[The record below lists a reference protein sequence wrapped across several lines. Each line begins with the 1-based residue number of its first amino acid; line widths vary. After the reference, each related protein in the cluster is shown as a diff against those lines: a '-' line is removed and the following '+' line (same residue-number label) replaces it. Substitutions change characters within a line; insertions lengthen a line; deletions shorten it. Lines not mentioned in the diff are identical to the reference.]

1 MNRVLAIA
9 FKDLRS
15 TWRNIPALMMM
26 LAAPL
31 ALSAL
36 LGFAFGGSSSGFSI
50 AATKVAVV
58 NLDRAP
64 AARATATLG
73 ATVAPAAAQAA
84 VGQTVVGILKS
95 KGLKDILTVT
105 SKPSV
110 AAARKSVDDGKDAVA
125 VIIPADLSKAI
136 FGTGTTT
143 KSAIELYQNPTQTV
157 GAAITQSVLGQS
169 LLAFNG
175 ARAAALAAQ
184 GLAVASGNG
193 AQAGALTQKAA
204 QTFVLQSR
212 SGSGGLTVAQ
222 RPPDLA
228 GGKKSKDIGVTGL
241 VLAGMMVFFMFFG
254 ASNVARTIL
263 DEERAGTL
271 PRLFTTPT
279 SRQLILGGKFTST
292 FLTVL
297 VQAIVLVAAGRLFF
311 SIQWGA
317 LSAVSLLILVAAAVA
332 ASLGLMVI
340 SLVRTPAQ
348 AGAIGAGVYLVL
360 ALLGGNFSGTAQS
373 GTTYATVQR
382 LTPNGWLLV
391 GWNSTLRGGGVGDI
405 LLPLLVP
412 LAFALVFFAIA
423 VLRFR
428 RRFA

>member
-1 MNRVLAIA
+1 
-9 FKDLRS
+9 
-15 TWRNIPALMMM
+15 MM

-36 LGFAFGGSSSGFSI
+36 LGFAFGGGNGGFSI

-64 AARATATLG
+64 APS

-95 KGLKDILTVT
+95 KDLRDILTAT
-105 SKPSV
+105 SKPTV

-136 FGTGTTT
+136 FGTGASPGST
-143 KSAIELYQNPTQTV
+143 IELYQNPTQTV
-157 GAAITQSVLGQS
+157 GAAITQSVVGQS

-175 ARAAALAAQ
+175 ARAAAVAAQ
-184 GLAVASGNG
+184 SLAVAAGNG
-193 AQAGALTQKAA
+193 AQVGTLTQKAA
-204 QTFVLQSR
+204 QTFVHQSE
-212 SGSGGLTVAQ
+212 SGTGGLTVAQ

-297 VQAIVLVAAGRLFF
+297 VQAVILVAAGRLFF
-311 SIQWGA
+311 SIHWGA
-317 LSAVSLLILVAAAVA
+317 LSAVLLLILVAAAVA

-360 ALLGGNFSGTAQS
+360 ALLGGNFAGTAQS
-373 GTTYATVQR
+373 GTTYATVER

-391 GWNSTLRGGGVGDI
+391 GWNSTLRGGGAGDI

-412 LAFALVFFAIA
+412 LAFAVVFFAIA

>member
-1 MNRVLAIA
+1 VNRVLAIA

-15 TWRNIPALMMM
+15 TWRNVPALAMM

-36 LGFAFGGSSSGFSI
+36 LGFAFGGGSSGFSI
-50 AATKVAVV
+50 AAIKVAVV

-64 AARATATLG
+64 AASATA
-73 ATVAPAAAQAA
+73 APAPAQAS

-95 KGLKDILTVT
+95 KDLKDILTVA
-105 SKPSV
+105 SKPTV

-125 VIIPADLSKAI
+125 VIIPADLSNAI
-136 FGTGTTT
+136 FGTSTFAR
-143 KSAIELYQNPTQTV
+143 SAVELYQNPTQTV
-157 GAAITQSVLGQS
+157 GAAITQSVVGQS

-184 GLAVASGNG
+184 SLALSAGNG
-193 AQAGALTQKAA
+193 AQAGALAQKAA
-204 QTFVLQSR
+204 AAFVLQSE
-212 SGSGGLTVAQ
+212 SGSGGLTVSQ

-228 GGKKSKDIGVTGL
+228 GGKKSKDVGVTGL

-279 SRQLILGGKFTST
+279 SRQLVLGGKFTST

-297 VQAIVLVAAGRLFF
+297 VQAVILVVAGRLFF
-311 SIQWGA
+311 AIQWGA

-360 ALLGGNFSGTAQS
+360 ALLGGNFAGTAQS
-373 GTTYATVQR
+373 GTTYATVER

-412 LAFALVFFAIA
+412 LAFAVVFFAIA

>member
-1 MNRVLAIA
+1 MSRIFAIA

-15 TWRNIPALMMM
+15 TSRNIPALAMM

-36 LGFAFGGSSSGFSI
+36 LGFAFGGGGSGFSI
-50 AATKVAVV
+50 SATKVALA
-58 NLDRAP
+58 NLDRPAASAPQAP
-64 AARATATLG
+64 AAGPVIA
-73 ATVAPAAAQAA
+73 
-84 VGQTVVGILKS
+84 GILES
-95 KGLKDILTVT
+95 KDLKDILTV
-105 SKPSV
+105 SAKPGA
-110 AAARKSVDDGKDAVA
+110 AAARTSVNDGKSAVA
-125 VIIPADLSKAI
+125 VIIPADLSSVLY
-136 FGTGTTT
+136 GTGPAAKT
-143 KSAIELYQNPTQTV
+143 SVQVYQNPTQ
-157 GAAITQSVLGQS
+157 GIGSSITQSVLGQA
-169 LLAFNG
+169 LLTFNG
-175 ARAAALAAQ
+175 ARAAAVAAQDLALAAGHSPAQ
-184 GLAVASGNG
+184 ATAAAQQAAAAYVHQGETRAGGLAVVS
-193 AQAGALTQKAA
+193 
-204 QTFVLQSR
+204 
-212 SGSGGLTVAQ
+212 
-222 RPPDLA
+222 RPPDLP
-228 GGKKSKDIGVTGL
+228 GGKKSKDVGVTGL

-279 SRQLILGGKFTST
+279 TRRTILGGKFTST

-297 VQAIVLVAAGRLFF
+297 VQAVVLVAAGRLFF
-311 SIQWGA
+311 GIAWGA
-317 LSAVSLLILVAAAVA
+317 LDAVALLILAAAAVA
-332 ASLGLMVI
+332 ASLGLLVI

-360 ALLGGNFSGTAQS
+360 ALLGGNFTGTAQS
-373 GTTYATVQR
+373 GTTYATIER

-412 LAFALVFFAIA
+412 LAFAAVFFALA

>member
-15 TWRNIPALMMM
+15 TWRNVPALMMM

-36 LGFAFGGSSSGFSI
+36 LGFAFGGGGSGFSI

-58 NLDRAP
+58 NQDQAQVANP
-64 AARATATLG
+64 PSGSQATG
-73 ATVAPAAAQAA
+73 GPRPA
-84 VGQTVVGILKS
+84 VGQTVVGIMKSKDLKS
-95 KGLKDILTVT
+95 ILAVT
-105 SKPSV
+105 SKPTV

-125 VIIPADLSKAI
+125 VIIPAGLSKVI
-136 FGTGTTT
+136 FGTSTTAR
-143 KSAIELYQNPTQTV
+143 SAIELYQNPTQTV
-157 GAAITQSVLGQS
+157 GAAITQSVVGQS
-169 LLAFNG
+169 LLSFNG

-184 GLAVASGNG
+184 GLAVSSGNV
-193 AQAGALTQKAA
+193 AQVGALTQKAA
-204 QTFVLQSR
+204 QTFVHQSE

-222 RPPDLA
+222 RPPELT
-228 GGKKSKDIGVTGL
+228 GGKKSKDVGVTGL
-241 VLAGMMVFFMFFG
+241 VLAGMMVFFMFFA

-297 VQAIVLVAAGRLFF
+297 VQAIILVVAGRLFF
-311 SIQWGA
+311 AIQWGA

-373 GTTYATVQR
+373 GTTYATMQR

-412 LAFALVFFAIA
+412 LAFAVVFFAIA

>member
-1 MNRVLAIA
+1 VNRVLAIA

-15 TWRNIPALMMM
+15 TWRNVPALMMM

-36 LGFAFGGSSSGFSI
+36 LGFAFGGGNGGFSI

-58 NLDRAP
+58 NLDKAP
-64 AARATATLG
+64 AASSTA
-73 ATVAPAAAQAA
+73 APAQTS
-84 VGQTVVGILKS
+84 VGQTVAGIMKSKDLRDILK
-95 KGLKDILTVT
+95 VT
-105 SKPSV
+105 SKPTV
-110 AAARKSVDDGKDAVA
+110 AAARKSVDDGEDAVA
-125 VIIPADLSKAI
+125 VIIPADLSQAI
-136 FGTGTTT
+136 FGTSTTT
-143 KSAIELYQNPTQTV
+143 KSAVELYQNPTQTV
-157 GAAITQSVLGQS
+157 GAAITQSVVGQS

-175 ARAAALAAQ
+175 ARAAAVAAASLAQSA
-184 GLAVASGNG
+184 GNG
-193 AQAGALTQKAA
+193 AQTGALTQKAA
-204 QTFVLQSR
+204 QTFIHQSE
-212 SGSGGLTVAQ
+212 SGTGGLTVAQ
-222 RPPDLA
+222 RPPALA
-228 GGKKSKDIGVTGL
+228 GGKKSKDVGVTGL

-297 VQAIVLVAAGRLFF
+297 VQAIVLVVAGRLFF

-373 GTTYATVQR
+373 GTTYATMQR

-412 LAFALVFFAIA
+412 LAFAVVFFAVA

>member
-15 TWRNIPALMMM
+15 TWRNVPALMMM

-36 LGFAFGGSSSGFSI
+36 LGFAFGGGGSGFSI

-58 NLDRAP
+58 NQDQAQ
-64 AARATATLG
+64 
-73 ATVAPAAAQAA
+73 VANPPSGSQTTGSPRPA
-84 VGQTVVGILKS
+84 VGQTVVGIMKSKDLKS
-95 KGLKDILTVT
+95 ILAVT
-105 SKPSV
+105 SKPTV

-125 VIIPADLSKAI
+125 VIIPAGLSKVI
-136 FGTGTTT
+136 FGTSTTAR
-143 KSAIELYQNPTQTV
+143 SAIELYQNPTQTV
-157 GAAITQSVLGQS
+157 GAAITQSVVGQS
-169 LLAFNG
+169 LLSFNG

-184 GLAVASGNG
+184 NLALTAGNG
-193 AQAGALTQKAA
+193 SRAGALAQQAA
-204 QTFVLQSR
+204 ATFVHGSQ

-222 RPPDLA
+222 RPPELT
-228 GGKKSKDIGVTGL
+228 GGKKSKDVGVTGL
-241 VLAGMMVFFMFFG
+241 VLAGMMVFFMFFA

-297 VQAIVLVAAGRLFF
+297 VQAIILVVAGRLFF
-311 SIQWGA
+311 AIQWGA

-373 GTTYATVQR
+373 GTTYATMQR

-412 LAFALVFFAIA
+412 LAFAVVFFAVA

>member
-15 TWRNIPALMMM
+15 TWRNVPALMMM

-36 LGFAFGGSSSGFSI
+36 LGFAFGGGSSGFSI

-58 NLDRAP
+58 DLDRAP
-64 AARATATLG
+64 AAS
-73 ATVAPAAAQAA
+73 APGAAAQTS
-84 VGQTVVGILKS
+84 VGQTVVGIMKS
-95 KGLKDILTVT
+95 KDLKDLLTVT
-105 SKPSV
+105 SKPTV
-110 AAARKSVDDGKDAVA
+110 TAARTSVDDGKDAVA

-136 FGTGTTT
+136 FGTNTTAR
-143 KSAIELYQNPTQTV
+143 SAIELYQNPTQTV
-157 GAAITQSVLGQS
+157 GAAITQSVVGQS
-169 LLAFNG
+169 LLAYTG
-175 ARAAALAAQ
+175 ARAAAVAAASLALSA
-184 GLAVASGNG
+184 GNG
-193 AQAGALTQKAA
+193 QRAGALTQKAA
-204 QTFVLQSR
+204 QAFVRQSE
-212 SGSGGLTVAQ
+212 SGSGRLTVAQ
-222 RPPDLA
+222 RPPALA
-228 GGKKSKDIGVTGL
+228 GGKKSKDVGVTGL

-279 SRQLILGGKFTST
+279 PRQLILGGKFTST

-382 LTPNGWLLV
+382 FTPNGWLLV

-412 LAFALVFFAIA
+412 LAFAVVFFAIA

>member
-15 TWRNIPALMMM
+15 TWRNVPALMMM

-36 LGFAFGGSSSGFSI
+36 LGFAFGGSGSGFSI

-64 AARATATLG
+64 AASATAAS
-73 ATVAPAAAQAA
+73 ATAAPAQAS
-84 VGQTVVGILKS
+84 VGQTVVGILKG
-95 KGLKDILTVT
+95 KALKDILATTV
-105 SKPSV
+105 KPT
-110 AAARKSVDDGKDAVA
+110 AEAARKSVDDGKEAVA
-125 VIIPADLSKAI
+125 VIIPADLSTAI
-136 FGTGTTT
+136 FGTNT
-143 KSAIELYQNPTQTV
+143 SARSSIELYQNPTQTV
-157 GAAITQSVLGQS
+157 GAAITQSVVGQA

-175 ARAAALAAQ
+175 ARAAAIAAQ
-184 GLAVASGNG
+184 SLAQSAGNG
-193 AQAGALTQKAA
+193 ARASTLAQAAA
-204 QTFVLQSR
+204 SAFVQQSR

-222 RPPDLA
+222 RPPALA

-292 FLTVL
+292 FLTVF
-297 VQAIVLVAAGRLFF
+297 VQAVILVAAGRLFF

-373 GTTYATVQR
+373 GTTYATMQR

-405 LLPLLVP
+405 MLPLLVP
-412 LAFALVFFAIA
+412 LAFAVVFFAIA

>member
-1 MNRVLAIA
+1 VNRVLAIA

-15 TWRNIPALMMM
+15 TWRNVPALAMM

-36 LGFAFGGSSSGFSI
+36 LGFAFGGGSSGFSI

-58 NLDRAP
+58 NQDRW
-64 AARATATLG
+64 
-73 ATVAPAAAQAA
+73 VASTA
-84 VGQTVVGILKS
+84 VGSSTNAGQAIVGIMKR
-95 KGLKDILTVT
+95 KALKDILATTV
-105 SKPSV
+105 KPT
-110 AAARKSVDDGKDAVA
+110 AAAAKKSVDDGKDAVA
-125 VIIPADLSKAI
+125 VIVPADLTKTLH
-136 FGTGTTT
+136 GTDP
-143 KSAIELYQNPTQTV
+143 SAQSAVELYQNPTQTV
-157 GAAITQSVLGQS
+157 GGAIVQSIVGQS

-184 GLAVASGNG
+184 SLALSVGDG
-193 AQAGALTQKAA
+193 AQAGALAQKAA
-204 QTFVLQSR
+204 AAFVHQNE
-212 SGSGGLTVAQ
+212 SGSGGLTIAQ
-222 RPPDLA
+222 RPPELA
-228 GGKKSKDIGVTGL
+228 GGKKSKDVGVTGI

-297 VQAIVLVAAGRLFF
+297 VQAVILVVAGRLFF

-317 LSAVSLLILVAAAVA
+317 LSAVSLLILVAAVVA

-360 ALLGGNFSGTAQS
+360 ALAGGNFTGTAQS

-382 LTPNGWLLV
+382 FTPNGWLLV

-412 LAFALVFFAIA
+412 LAFAVVFFAVA

>member
-15 TWRNIPALMMM
+15 TWRNVPALAMM

-36 LGFAFGGSSSGFSI
+36 LGFAFGGGSSGFSI

-58 NLDRAP
+58 NQDRW
-64 AARATATLG
+64 
-73 ATVAPAAAQAA
+73 VASTA
-84 VGQTVVGILKS
+84 VGSSTNAGQAIVGIMKR
-95 KGLKDILTVT
+95 KALKDILATTV
-105 SKPSV
+105 KPT
-110 AAARKSVDDGKDAVA
+110 AAAAKKSVDDGKDAVA
-125 VIIPADLSKAI
+125 VIVPADLTKTLH
-136 FGTGTTT
+136 GTDP
-143 KSAIELYQNPTQTV
+143 SAQSAVELYQNPTQTV
-157 GAAITQSVLGQS
+157 GGAIVQSIVGQS

-184 GLAVASGNG
+184 SLALSVGDG
-193 AQAGALTQKAA
+193 AQAGALAQKAA
-204 QTFVLQSR
+204 AAFVHQNE
-212 SGSGGLTVAQ
+212 SGSGGLTIAQ
-222 RPPDLA
+222 RPPELA
-228 GGKKSKDIGVTGL
+228 GGKKSKDVGVTGI

-297 VQAIVLVAAGRLFF
+297 VQAVILVVAGRLFF

-317 LSAVSLLILVAAAVA
+317 LSAVSLLILVAAVVA

-360 ALLGGNFSGTAQS
+360 ALAGGNFTGTAQS

-382 LTPNGWLLV
+382 FTPNGWLLV

-412 LAFALVFFAIA
+412 LAFAVVFFAVA

>member
-1 MNRVLAIA
+1 
-9 FKDLRS
+9 
-15 TWRNIPALMMM
+15 MM

-36 LGFAFGGSSSGFSI
+36 LGFAFGGSANGYSI

-58 NLDRAP
+58 NLDAAP
-64 AARATATLG
+64 AAG
-73 ATVAPAAAQAA
+73 SQAAAGEAIL
-84 VGQTVVGILKS
+84 GIMKS
-95 KGLKDILTVT
+95 RPLRDVLRVT
-105 SKPSV
+105 TKPTV
-110 AAARKSVDDGKDAVA
+110 AAARKAVDDGKDAVA
-125 VIIPADLSKAI
+125 VIVPVGLTKTLY
-136 FGTGTTT
+136 GTDP
-143 KSAIELYQNPTQTV
+143 SAQAAVELYQNPTQTV
-157 GAAITQSVLGQS
+157 GAAIVQSVVGRS
-169 LLAFNG
+169 LLTFNG

-184 GLAVASGNG
+184 SLALSSGNG
-193 AQAGALTQKAA
+193 ARAGALAQAAA
-204 QTFVLQSR
+204 QAFVHQGE
-212 SGSGGLTVAQ
+212 SGSGVLALTA
-222 RPPDLA
+222 RPPELH
-228 GGKKSKDIGVTGL
+228 GGKKPKDVGVTGL

-279 SRQLILGGKFTST
+279 PRRTILGGKFTST

-297 VQAIVLVAAGRLFF
+297 GQAVILVAAGRLFF
-311 SIQWGA
+311 SIHWGA
-317 LSAVSLLILVAAAVA
+317 LTAVTLLILAAAAVA
-332 ASLGLMVI
+332 ASLGLLVI

-360 ALLGGNFSGTAQS
+360 ALLGGNFAGTAQS
-373 GTTYATVQR
+373 GTIYATVQR

-391 GWNSTLRGGGVGDI
+391 GWNETLRGGGVGDI
-405 LLPLLVP
+405 LLPLIVP
-412 LAFALVFFAIA
+412 LAFAVVFFALA

>member
-1 MNRVLAIA
+1 VNRVLAIA

-15 TWRNIPALMMM
+15 TWRNVPALAMM

-36 LGFAFGGSSSGFSI
+36 LGFAFGGGSSGFSI

-58 NLDRAP
+58 NQDRW
-64 AARATATLG
+64 
-73 ATVAPAAAQAA
+73 VASTA
-84 VGQTVVGILKS
+84 VGSSTNAGQAIVGIMKS
-95 KGLKDILTVT
+95 KALKDILATTV
-105 SKPSV
+105 KPT
-110 AAARKSVDDGKDAVA
+110 AAAAKKSVDDGKDAVA
-125 VIIPADLSKAI
+125 VIVPADLTKTLH
-136 FGTGTTT
+136 GTDP
-143 KSAIELYQNPTQTV
+143 SAQSAVELYQNPTQTV
-157 GAAITQSVLGQS
+157 GGAIVQSIVGQS

-184 GLAVASGNG
+184 SLALSVGDG
-193 AQAGALTQKAA
+193 AQAGALAQKAA
-204 QTFVLQSR
+204 AAFVHQNE
-212 SGSGGLTVAQ
+212 SGSGGLTIAQ
-222 RPPDLA
+222 RPPELA
-228 GGKKSKDIGVTGL
+228 GGKKSKDVGVTGI

-297 VQAIVLVAAGRLFF
+297 VQAVILVVAGRLFF

-317 LSAVSLLILVAAAVA
+317 LSAVSLLILVAAVVA

-360 ALLGGNFSGTAQS
+360 ALAGGNFTGTAQS

-382 LTPNGWLLV
+382 FTPNGWLLV

-412 LAFALVFFAIA
+412 LAFAVVFFAVA

>member
-1 MNRVLAIA
+1 LNRVLAIA

-36 LGFAFGGSSSGFSI
+36 LGFAFGGGNSGFSI
-50 AATKVAVV
+50 AATRV
-58 NLDRAP
+58 
-64 AARATATLG
+64 
-73 ATVAPAAAQAA
+73 AA
-84 VGQTVVGILKS
+84 VNQDRWVASTAVGSATNAGGAILGIMKS
-95 KGLKDILTVT
+95 KALKDILATTV
-105 SKPSV
+105 KPT
-110 AAARKSVDDGKDAVA
+110 AEAARKSVDDGKDAVA
-125 VIIPADLSKAI
+125 VIIPADLTKTLY
-136 FGTGTTT
+136 GTDPSA
-143 KSAIELYQNPTQTV
+143 KSVIELYQNPTQTV
-157 GAAITQSVLGQS
+157 GGAIVQSVVGQS

-175 ARAAALAAQ
+175 ARAAAVAAQ
-184 GLAVASGNG
+184 SLAVSSGNV
-193 AQAGALTQKAA
+193 AQAGALTQQAA
-204 QTFVLQSR
+204 AAFVRQTQS
-212 SGSGGLTVAQ
+212 GAGGLTVAQ
-222 RPPDLA
+222 RPPALA
-228 GGKKSKDIGVTGL
+228 GGQKSKDVGVTGL

-373 GTTYATVQR
+373 STTYATMQR

-405 LLPLLVP
+405 VLPLLVP
-412 LAFALVFFAIA
+412 LAFAVVFFAIA

>member
-1 MNRVLAIA
+1 MNRILAIA

-15 TWRNIPALMMM
+15 TWRNVPALMMM

-36 LGFAFGGSSSGFSI
+36 LGFAFGGSGSGFSI

-58 NLDRAP
+58 NLDRVPAASATAAP
-64 AARATATLG
+64 A
-73 ATVAPAAAQAA
+73 QASA
-84 VGQTVVGILKS
+84 GQTVVGIMQS
-95 KGLKDILTVT
+95 KALKDILATTV
-105 SKPSV
+105 KPTA

-125 VIIPADLSKAI
+125 VIIPADLTKTLY
-136 FGTGTTT
+136 GTDP
-143 KSAIELYQNPTQTV
+143 SARSAVELYQNPTQTV
-157 GAAITQSVLGQS
+157 GAAIAQSVVGQS

-184 GLAVASGNG
+184 SLALSAGNG
-193 AQAGALTQKAA
+193 AQAGALAQKAA
-204 QTFVLQSR
+204 AAFVLESE

-222 RPPDLA
+222 RPPALA

-297 VQAIVLVAAGRLFF
+297 VQAVVLVAAGRLFF
-311 SIQWGA
+311 SIHWGA
-317 LSAVSLLILVAAAVA
+317 LTAVSLLILVAAAVA

-373 GTTYATVQR
+373 GTTYATMQR

-412 LAFALVFFAIA
+412 LAFAVVFFAIA

>member
-15 TWRNIPALMMM
+15 TWRNLPALMMM

-36 LGFAFGGSSSGFSI
+36 LGFAFGGSGSGFSI

-64 AARATATLG
+64 APGATAAAG
-73 ATVAPAAAQAA
+73 AAQAA
-84 VGQTVVGILKS
+84 VGQTVVGIMKS
-95 KGLKDILTVT
+95 KDLRDILRVT
-105 SKPSV
+105 SKPTV

-136 FGTGTTT
+136 FGTSTAAR
-143 KSAIELYQNPTQTV
+143 SSIELYQNPTQTV
-157 GAAITQSVLGQS
+157 GAAITQSVIGQS

-175 ARAAALAAQ
+175 ARAAAVAAQ
-184 GLAVASGNG
+184 SLAVSSGN
-193 AQAGALTQKAA
+193 AARAGALTQQAA
-204 QTFVLQSR
+204 AAFVHQTQS
-212 SGSGGLTVAQ
+212 GAGGLAVTQ
-222 RPPDLA
+222 RPPELA

-405 LLPLLVP
+405 LLPLFVP

>member
-1 MNRVLAIA
+1 VSRVLAIA

-15 TWRNIPALMMM
+15 TARNIPALAMM

-36 LGFAFGGSSSGFSI
+36 LGFAFGGGNGFSI

-58 NLDRAP
+58 NLDRSVPTAGAQPAQP
-64 AARATATLG
+64 AA
-73 ATVAPAAAQAA
+73 
-84 VGQTVVGILKS
+84 GQTVVGIMNS
-95 KGLKDILTVT
+95 KDLKDILAVT
-105 SKPSV
+105 SKPTV
-110 AAARKSVDDGKDAVA
+110 AAARKSVDDGKSAVA
-125 VIIPADLSKAI
+125 VIVPADLSKVL
-136 FGTGTTT
+136 FGTNATAR
-143 KSAIELYQNPTQTV
+143 SAIELYQNPTQTV
-157 GAAITQSVLGQS
+157 GAAITQSVVGQS

-175 ARAAALAAQ
+175 ARAAAVAAQ
-184 GLAVASGNG
+184 SLALSAGNG
-193 AQAGALTQKAA
+193 ARAGALAGAA
-204 QTFVLQSR
+204 AAAYVHQSER
-212 SGSGGLTVAQ
+212 GSGGLTVAQ
-222 RPPDLA
+222 RPPELT

-297 VQAIVLVAAGRLFF
+297 VQAIVLVVAGRLFF

-348 AGAIGAGVYLVL
+348 AGAIGGGVYLVL
-360 ALLGGNFSGTAQS
+360 ALLGGNFAGTAQS

-405 LLPLLVP
+405 VLPLLVP
-412 LAFALVFFAIA
+412 LAFAIVFFAIA

>member
-1 MNRVLAIA
+1 MNRILAIA

-15 TWRNIPALMMM
+15 TWRNVPALMMM

-36 LGFAFGGSSSGFSI
+36 LGFAFGGSGSGFSI

-58 NLDRAP
+58 NLDRVPAASATAAP
-64 AARATATLG
+64 A
-73 ATVAPAAAQAA
+73 QASA
-84 VGQTVVGILKS
+84 GQTVVGIMQS
-95 KGLKDILTVT
+95 KALKDILATTV
-105 SKPSV
+105 KPTA

-125 VIIPADLSKAI
+125 VIIPADLTKTLY
-136 FGTGTTT
+136 GTDP
-143 KSAIELYQNPTQTV
+143 SARSAVELYQNPTQTV
-157 GAAITQSVLGQS
+157 GAAIAQSVVGQS

-184 GLAVASGNG
+184 SLALSAGNG
-193 AQAGALTQKAA
+193 AQAGALAQKAA
-204 QTFVLQSR
+204 AAFVLESE

-222 RPPDLA
+222 RPPALA

-263 DEERAGTL
+263 TEERNGTL

-279 SRQLILGGKFTST
+279 PRRVILGGKFAST
-292 FLTVL
+292 YLTVL
-297 VQAIVLVAAGRLFF
+297 AQAVIIVVAGRLFF
-311 SIQWGA
+311 AIDWGA
-317 LSAVSLLILVAAAVA
+317 LDVVVLLILAAAAVA
-332 ASLGLMVI
+332 SSLGLLVI
-340 SLVRTPAQ
+340 SIVRTPAQ

-360 ALLGGNFSGTAQS
+360 GLLGGSFIGTAQS
-373 GTTYATVQR
+373 GTTYATVER

-391 GWNSTLRGGGVGDI
+391 GWDRALRGGGVADI
-405 LLPLLVP
+405 VWPVLIPLV
-412 LAFALVFFAIA
+412 FAVVFFALA
-423 VLRFR
+423 VFRFR

>member
-36 LGFAFGGSSSGFSI
+36 LGFAFGGSGSGFSI
-50 AATKVAVV
+50 AATKVAVADM
-58 NLDRAP
+58 DRAP
-64 AARATATLG
+64 AASATA
-73 ATVAPAAAQAA
+73 APGAAQVA
-84 VGQTVVGILKS
+84 VGQTVVRILKS
-95 KGLKDILTVT
+95 KDLKDILTVT
-105 SKPSV
+105 SKPTVV
-110 AAARKSVDDGKDAVA
+110 AAQKSVDDGKDAVA
-125 VIIPADLSKAI
+125 VVIPADLSKVL
-136 FGTGTTT
+136 FGTGATA

-157 GAAITQSVLGQS
+157 GAAITQSVVGQS

-175 ARAAALAAQ
+175 ARAAAVAAQ
-184 GLAVASGNG
+184 RLAVSAGNG
-193 AQAGALTQKAA
+193 AQVGALTQKAA
-204 QTFVLQSR
+204 AAFVQQTQ
-212 SGSGGLTVAQ
+212 SGSGGLMVTR
-222 RPPDLA
+222 RPPELA
-228 GGKKSKDIGVTGL
+228 GGKKSKDVGVTGL

-297 VQAIVLVAAGRLFF
+297 VQAVILVAAGRLFF
-311 SIQWGA
+311 SIHWGA

-412 LAFALVFFAIA
+412 LAFALVFFAVA